1 MQLKAPTRRR
11 LAGFMLVEVLVAL
24 LVASVAVL
32 ALASAHAA
40 SLRLGRMSQHRVQA
54 MQLAA
59 DLAERLRAHRAGV
72 AGQEGGV
79 SPYQLERSWAA
90 QQGEAADPLASACD
104 GVLAACSAAQ
114 FAQADAAQWRSLLRR
129 TLPSGAALVRVD
141 VLQTQ
146 AEVWVAWQDPLPG
159 SLDEALGAAE
169 CPPGLAVDAAT
180 GVRCIYL
187 RVLW

>member
-1 MQLKAPTRRR
+1 MQLKPPSRRSVT
-11 LAGFMLVEVLVAL
+11 GFMLVEVLVAL
-24 LVASVAVL
+24 VLASVAVL
-32 ALASAHAA
+32 ALASSHAA
-40 SLRLGRMSQHRVQA
+40 ALRLGRMSQHRVQA

-59 DLAERLRAHRAGV
+59 DLAERLRANRAGV
-72 AGQEGGV
+72 PGQEGAA
-79 SPYQLERSWAA
+79 SAYQLERSWAA
-90 QQGEAADPLASACD
+90 QQGEAADPMASACD
-104 GVLAACSAAQ
+104 GALTACSAAQ

-129 TLPSGAALVRVD
+129 ALPSAAALVRVD
-141 VLQTQ
+141 ALQSQ
-146 AEVWVAWQDPLPG
+146 AEVWVAWKDPLPG